1 MLRSMP
7 FGFAEVKNDY
17 FINFRIP
24 NFTIAG
30 LVGAFIFVLLWPG
43 FFALNYFGWEKFE
56 LPASSNVWGYIALNA
71 IVGTV
76 LSEVLW
82 LW

>member
-1 MLRSMP
+1 MP
-7 FGFAEVKNDY
+7 ESWGCGLYTSVY
-17 FINFRIP
+17 GSS
-24 NFTIAG
+24 FTNPSFTFAG
-30 LVGAFIFVLLWPG
+30 LVGAFIFMLLWPG

-56 LPASSNVWGYIALNA
+56 LPPSSNVWGYIALNA

-76 LSEVLW
+76 LSKVLW

>member
-1 MLRSMP
+1 MP
-7 FGFAEVKNDY
+7 LLLQTNYGSDVV
-17 FINFRIP
+17 

-30 LVGAFIFVLLWPG
+30 LVGVFIFVLIWPG
-43 FFALNYFGWEKFE
+43 FFILNYFGWEKFE
-56 LPASSNVWGYIALNA
+56 LPSNLNVWGYIALNA
-71 IVGTV
+71 FVGTV